1 MALTIIRSLALT
13 TLSLAAIIQGQITT
27 IINPRVVQ
35 IIQNQ
40 AILDLATAVRLAHHF
55 LEAVACRLVQAHP
68 LGGADRGNNFINFI
82 LS

>member
-1 MALTIIRSLALT
+1 MVLTIIRSLTLT
-13 TLSLAAIIQGQITT
+13 TLSLAAIIQDQVTT
-27 IINPRVVQ
+27 IINLQVGQ

-55 LEAVACRLVQAHP
+55 LEVVACRLVQAHP
-68 LGGADRGNNFINFI
+68 LGGADQANNFINLI